1 MKKTIK
7 LEKNSYLCTMKP
19 FRGMNMIKRVA
30 LLAVLAVP
38 ATGLMEKVEELTLYI
53 IDLQKQINELK
64 SNK

>member
-1 MKKTIK
+1 
-7 LEKNSYLCTMKP
+7 
-19 FRGMNMIKRVA
+19 MNMIKRVA

-64 SNK
+64 SNQ

>member
-1 MKKTIK
+1 MKKTIN
-7 LEKNSYLCTMKP
+7 LEKISYLCTMKP
-19 FRGMNMIKRVA
+19 FRGMKMMKHVA